1 METHINDKIEE
12 KENAAKSIT
21 SIKRN
26 LETVLEEQAKA
37 QDEELVAN
45 QETLK
50 SVNEKISGIEAE
62 TKNVKRP

>member
-62 TKNVKRP
+62 TKNVKQP

>member
-1 METHINDKIEE
+1 VETHINDKIEE

-62 TKNVKRP
+62 TKNVKQP

>member
-26 LETVLEEQAKA
+26 LETVLEEQSKA

>member
-37 QDEELVAN
+37 QDEELVGN

-62 TKNVKRP
+62 TKNVNRP